1 MASKKI
7 KCADYR
13 VKFKEKFDVKA
24 LYYLMHEWL
33 VQEEWASRN
42 DKNFKEIFAG
52 YSEAASNGGE
62 AWWSWRPEK
71 IKNNYFKWQMSV
83 NAHLILLKKVEI
95 IKDGK
100 KFKTD
105 SGEVEI
111 LITANIETDYQ
122 DKWKNHP
129 ILKHFEKI
137 YRDRIMGDNIE
148 KQRKEKNN
156 ETYRLQE
163 AIKDYLQ
170 LKVIEKESES
180 QGDFFPRKGVGE

>member
-1 MASKKI
+1 MTSKKI
-7 KCADYR
+7 KCANYR

-71 IKNNYFKWQMSV
+71 IKNNYFKWQMSI
-83 NAHLILLKKVEI
+83 NAHLILLKKVEV
-95 IKDGK
+95 IKDGE

-105 SGEVEI
+105 SGEVEV
-111 LITANIETDYQ
+111 LIDSWIETDYQ
-122 DKWKNHP
+122 GTWKTHS

-137 YRDRIMGDNIE
+137 YRERIMKENIE
-148 KQRKEKNN
+148 KQRKELKN

-170 LKVIEKESES
+170 IRAIEKESES
-180 QGDFFPRKGVGE
+180 QGDFFPRKGMGE

>member
-148 KQRKEKNN
+148 KQRKELKN